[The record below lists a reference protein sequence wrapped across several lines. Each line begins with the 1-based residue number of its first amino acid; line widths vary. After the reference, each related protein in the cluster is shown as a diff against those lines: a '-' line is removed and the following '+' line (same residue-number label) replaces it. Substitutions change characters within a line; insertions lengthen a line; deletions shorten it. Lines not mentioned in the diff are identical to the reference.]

1 LIKHDIEVNNMATE
15 VVEILITGG
24 KATAGPP
31 LGPAIGPLGINIMN
45 VVKEINEKTKDYEG
59 MSVPVKVIVNTDDKS
74 FEIEVGI
81 PPTSALIKKELGL
94 DKGST
99 EPKHK
104 IVGNLSMEQAVKI
117 AKMKRD
123 SMLSYNLK
131 NATKEVIG
139 TCVSLGVTVDGKDP
153 KEVHKLIDNGE
164 YAEYFNE

>member
-1 LIKHDIEVNNMATE
+1 MATE
-15 VVEILITGG
+15 IVEILVTGG

-31 LGPAIGPLGINIMN
+31 LGPAIGPLGVNIMN
-45 VVKEINEKTKDYEG
+45 VVKEINDKTKDYEG

-74 FEIEVGI
+74 FEVEVGI

-117 AKMKRD
+117 AKMKRE

-139 TCVSLGVTVDGKDP
+139 TCVSVGVKVDGKDP
-153 KEVHKLIDNGE
+153 KEVQKLIDNGE
-164 YAEYFNE
+164 YDEYFNE